1 MDLSCPL
8 PQDPADC
15 ITIGHGGGGRLS
27 QRLLE
32 EIFLPAFGTM
42 SPEHALDAFTVE
54 DASGKMAFTTD
65 SHVVHP
71 LFFPGGDIGKLA
83 VCGTVN
89 DLAMSGAR
97 PRWLSVGF
105 ILEEGLPMETL
116 RKVVDSMAATAK
128 AAGVSIVAGDTKVVE
143 RGKADGLYLTTAGIG
158 TVDGEVELVPGRIT
172 PGDAVIVSGDIGR
185 HGMAIMAQREGLAFD
200 APLVSD
206 CAPLHEAVQ
215 DLLAARLPVRC
226 LRDCTRGGLATV
238 LVELA
243 RQSGRCLHLSEEDVP
258 VTETVRAACEL
269 LGIDPLYVANEGCF
283 AAVVANERAA
293 EAVDRLRAG
302 GFPEATRIGEVAAET
317 EGAGRLFLQNAFGIR
332 RPLDLIS
339 GEQLPRI
346 C

>member
-15 ITIGHGGGGRLS
+15 ITLAHGGGGRLS

-42 SPEHALDAFTVE
+42 GPENALDAYT
-54 DASGKMAFTTD
+54 ACPPAGRMAFTTD

-71 LFFPGGDIGKLA
+71 LFFKGGDIGKLA

-97 PRWLSVGF
+97 PLWLSVGF
-105 ILEEGLPMETL
+105 ILEEGLPLETL
-116 RKVVDSMAATAK
+116 KKVVDSMAATARS
-128 AAGVSIVAGDTKVVE
+128 ANVRIVAGDTKVVE
-143 RGKADGLYLTTAGIG
+143 RGKADGLYLTTAGVG
-158 TVDGEVELVPGRIT
+158 AVPEGVELIPTAIK
-172 PGDAVIVSGDIGR
+172 PGDALLVSGDLGR

-206 CAPLHEAVQ
+206 CAPLHEPVRA
-215 DLLAARLPVRC
+215 LLEAGLPIRC

-238 LVELA
+238 AVELA
-243 RQSGRCLHLSEEDVP
+243 RQSGRILNLWEEEIP
-258 VTETVRAACEL
+258 VSETVRAACEL

-283 AAVVANERAA
+283 VAVLAQERVA
-293 EAVDRLRAG
+293 EAVDLLRAR
-302 GFPEATRIGEVAAET
+302 GFGRACRIGEVAPEQDS
-317 EGAGRLFLQNAFGIR
+317 AGRLFLRNAFGIR